1 MSPRLRFKQVDFS
14 LIERRRETLAV
25 RVSQLCSLRHS
36 LGLKLPFATETLINL
51 SAKLARLR

>member
-25 RVSQLCSLRHS
+25 RVYDRIR
-36 LGLKLPFATETLINL
+36 K
-51 SAKLARLR
+51 R